1 MYFYYGELEWSEIT
15 IYSNDVLERIKLLKL
30 NIINKKE
37 THEIF
42 IKMLLYVRKLNFE
55 ETPDY
60 NYLKNTC
67 LEYKNNK

>member
-37 THEIF
+37 MMAF
-42 IKMLLYVRKLNFE
+42 LCKVF
-55 ETPDY
+55 
-60 NYLKNTC
+60 TC
-67 LEYKNNK
+67 RSKKSQDPKVN